1 MGWDTHTLFNMKLVI
16 DIGNTRIKAAL
27 FEAEE
32 IVENFIFH
40 STEEFI
46 AAEIFE
52 NAGMKAEAL
61 EVIDILNKFAT
72 NLKEK
77 KK

>member
-1 MGWDTHTLFNMKLVI
+1 MFKIDSFEDEIHQSMEKTLLANQVEEKHGFNKLA
-16 DIGNTRIKAAL
+16 KAVDYL
-27 FEAEE
+27 NE
-32 IVENFIFH
+32 
-40 STEEFI
+40 